1 MLQNCSAQKSCRLF
15 PASRG
20 SLSPVMAAGSFQVP
34 ASFPYFLSHS
44 GTHGGQV
51 GESQTLHMQLLTAVC
66 TVNIS
71 PPTNVSLR
79 TSQARTQ
86 TTFQVW
92 DVIH

>member
-1 MLQNCSAQKSCRLF
+1 M
-15 PASRG
+15 
-20 SLSPVMAAGSFQVP
+20 
-34 ASFPYFLSHS
+34 
-44 GTHGGQV
+44 

-79 TSQARTQ
+79 TIQARIQ

-92 DVIH
+92 DVIN